1 MSILR
6 QITDAST
13 CRPLIMGVVNVTPD
27 SFSDGG
33 LYHSTDRAI
42 AYAKLLIEEGADIL
56 DIGGESTRP
65 GSDFVSV
72 EEELGR
78 VIPVIQALVKMN
90 FPASIDTSK
99 PQVMQR
105 AIDAGVTMVNDVNA
119 LRAPGALE
127 AVVNNET
134 LICLMHMQGLPSN
147 MQKNP
152 QYIDV
157 VNDVMN
163 FLQRRIDAALAAGI
177 AKDRLVV
184 DPGFGFGKN
193 LTHNLQLLNRIS
205 DFKKLD
211 VPILAG
217 LSRKSM
223 LGAITGN
230 EVNQRVHESVAAALL
245 AAVKGANIL
254 RVHDVK
260 ATKDAIAVYNAMI
273 DTDL

>member
-13 CRPLIMGVVNVTPD
+13 CRLLIMGVINVTPD

-42 AYAKLLIEEGADIL
+42 EHAKLLIEEGADIL

-72 EEELGR
+72 EEELSR
-78 VIPVIQALVKMN
+78 VMPVIQALVKMN
-90 FPASIDTSK
+90 FPASVDTSK
-99 PQVMQR
+99 PQVMQQ

-127 AVVNNET
+127 VVANKET
-134 LICLMHMQGLPSN
+134 LICLMHMQGQPSS

-157 VNDVMN
+157 VDDVMN
-163 FLQRRIDAALAAGI
+163 FLQKRMDAALAAGI

-193 LTHNLQLLNRIS
+193 LAHNLQLLNRMS
-205 DFKKLD
+205 DFKKLG

-223 LGAITGN
+223 LGTITGN
-230 EVNQRVHESVAAALL
+230 EVGQRVHESVAAALL
-245 AAVKGANIL
+245 ATVKGASIL

-273 DTDL
+273 DADQ